1 MHTVRRLSPFIGAAL
16 AIPLLATGL
25 VAAAVPASAAGTGAP
40 SLVESYVHPGA
51 AGILADRHITVRSGD
66 GHIQLVDCSSGSN
79 LLHLYSRAAEPSETC
94 FKITG
99 PSGSLQLEI
108 PKVYLIKGDAD
119 HSVTATFTTDG
130 NPVYLGVPKN
140 AWTAVGE
147 GNPGG
152 SSTTLLELN
161 AWAGP
166 AVPEELP
173 PAAVTKI
180 TIGSPGF
187 GARSCTGSLVDPSWV
202 LTAAD
207 CFAGVTSPVARTR
220 VTMPNHNVAVDQLVP
235 HDERNLVMLRLATPI
250 LNVSPLRVGS
260 ATPTTGGRASYVGL
274 GRSTTDW
281 VPSRYHESRHTV
293 GAVSGTTVDTAPV
306 GNGAAAPICLGDAGA
321 PLIRDA
327 EDWYELFAVAT
338 GSWQAGCVGVPASE
352 TRTVVTA
359 TRVDDVAGWVQSL
372 RATTPGWKLQTLAKG
387 GNGLFH
393 STRLPDD
400 SRTPYEDVQAK
411 AGDIGGIRTVGT
423 ADVHGDTHIV
433 ALGGDGRLHHAVHR
447 LDGSWSP
454 FTDVSL
460 LAGNLTGV
468 TQIAVTALGDDL
480 QVVVLAGGL
489 LYQSLRYA
497 GGGGWWE
504 GFSAVFPDAGALS
517 GVTAVA
523 VAATGTTT
531 HVAVS
536 ADGRVHHTSLGQNGV
551 WGKWSSVEPQTG
563 AVGRVTSLALAPQL
577 DGMNLVVVTDT
588 GAHFHTIRSP
598 AGTWQ
603 PFRPLDGGFGQARAG
618 SISATTVKGQTYVAI
633 TTTDNRVLLTA
644 RYAGG
649 TWWTYAD
656 SVDLTGVPG
665 DHTGT
670 AITGSL

>member
-250 LNVSPLRVGS
+250 LNVSPSGWGRPRRRRAG
-260 ATPTTGGRASYVGL
+260 ARPTWAWDGPPPTGCR
-274 GRSTTDW
+274 
-281 VPSRYHESRHTV
+281 P
-293 GAVSGTTVDTAPV
+293 GTTRADTPSAPSAAPPSTPRPWETAPPLPSAWV
-306 GNGAAAPICLGDAGA
+306 TRAP
-321 PLIRDA
+321 R
-327 EDWYELFAVAT
+327 
-338 GSWQAGCVGVPASE
+338 
-352 TRTVVTA
+352 
-359 TRVDDVAGWVQSL
+359 
-372 RATTPGWKLQTLAKG
+372 
-387 GNGLFH
+387 
-393 STRLPDD
+393 
-400 SRTPYEDVQAK
+400 
-411 AGDIGGIRTVGT
+411 
-423 ADVHGDTHIV
+423 
-433 ALGGDGRLHHAVHR
+433 
-447 LDGSWSP
+447 
-454 FTDVSL
+454 
-460 LAGNLTGV
+460 
-468 TQIAVTALGDDL
+468 
-480 QVVVLAGGL
+480 
-489 LYQSLRYA
+489 
-497 GGGGWWE
+497 
-504 GFSAVFPDAGALS
+504 
-517 GVTAVA
+517 
-523 VAATGTTT
+523 
-531 HVAVS
+531 
-536 ADGRVHHTSLGQNGV
+536 
-551 WGKWSSVEPQTG
+551 
-563 AVGRVTSLALAPQL
+563 
-577 DGMNLVVVTDT
+577 
-588 GAHFHTIRSP
+588 
-598 AGTWQ
+598 
-603 PFRPLDGGFGQARAG
+603 
-618 SISATTVKGQTYVAI
+618 
-633 TTTDNRVLLTA
+633 
-644 RYAGG
+644 
-649 TWWTYAD
+649 
-656 SVDLTGVPG
+656 
-665 DHTGT
+665 
-670 AITGSL
+670 